1 MSDTPTPPDPDL
13 APMSPAD
20 QTQAFR
26 SDLEALV
33 GRYIDEFDME
43 PETLIGAIQC
53 HLYLMLADA
62 TMCYVGHGMME
73 DDDEE
78 GIERVDGDGEDDDN
92 EGEEWRNDA

>member
-33 GRYIDEFDME
+33 GRYIDE
-43 PETLIGAIQC
+43 IGRASC
-53 HLYLMLADA
+53 R
-62 TMCYVGHGMME
+62 
-73 DDDEE
+73 
-78 GIERVDGDGEDDDN
+78 ERV
-92 EGEEWRNDA
+92 